1 MIEASNFF
9 HARLPEAFAGYPRE
23 STHFPAEYPTACS
36 PQAWATGTPL
46 LMIRA
51 ILGMEPQGAQ
61 LRVDPF
67 LPQAIG
73 ELDLSEIPGRWGR
86 TKASADAADTLV
98 GALEAAAKEAPPAV
112 RELFATL
119 DRANLPAAKAGSA
132 VHASV
137 GFRVEDEGDWL
148 VAVDEGRIR
157 VREGF
162 ETADCVL
169 EMSEPTLLA
178 ILRGEQNARTALLSG
193 KVRVSGDFEIA
204 SKLGRIV
211 ARSAD

>member
-1 MIEASNFF
+1 M
-9 HARLPEAFAGYPRE
+9 
-23 STHFPAEYPTACS
+23 
-36 PQAWATGTPL
+36 
-46 LMIRA
+46 
-51 ILGMEPQGAQ
+51 
-61 LRVDPF
+61 
-67 LPQAIG
+67 
-73 ELDLSEIPGRWGR
+73 
-86 TKASADAADTLV
+86 
-98 GALEAAAKEAPPAV
+98 

-193 KVRVSGDFEIA
+193 KVKVTGDFEIA

-211 ARSAD
+211 ARSPD